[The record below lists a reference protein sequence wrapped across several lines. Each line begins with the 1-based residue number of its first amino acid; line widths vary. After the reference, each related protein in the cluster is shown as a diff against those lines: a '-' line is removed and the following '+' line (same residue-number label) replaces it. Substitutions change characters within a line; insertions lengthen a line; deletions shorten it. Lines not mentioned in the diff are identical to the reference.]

1 MAQSAQLETVELT
14 LGALPPVYDEFR
26 PVAKRNGMGHRW
38 RWPLGL
44 YTTPVLL
51 IVLWQLLSMA
61 GVMSTQFLPAPLEVL
76 SAGWD
81 LYRSGELMSS
91 LGISLQRAGLGLALG
106 LTVGISAGLLGGF
119 LRSGEYIFNGVFQ
132 IFNTLPMLALL
143 PLMLV
148 WFGIGE
154 LTKVLLIAFAAM
166 VPMYVNLFAAI
177 RGIDQRL
184 VEMARTN
191 DVSTFRML
199 RQVILPGSL
208 SGLLIGLR
216 FAMAYSV
223 LGLVAAEL
231 VNADAGIGYLVTRA
245 QTFLQIDQLFFCL
258 VIYAMLGL
266 LADQFVRLL
275 EHILLS
281 WRPSYEAR

>member
-1 MAQSAQLETVELT
+1 M
-14 LGALPPVYDEFR
+14 
-26 PVAKRNGMGHRW
+26 AKRDGAGHRW

-61 GVMSTQFLPAPLEVL
+61 GAMPTQFAPAPHEVL
-76 SAGWD
+76 NAGWD
-81 LYRSGELMSS
+81 LYRSGELLPS

-106 LTVGISAGLLGGF
+106 LAVGISAGLLGGF

-191 DVSTFRML
+191 DVSMFRML

-208 SGLLIGLR
+208 PGLLVGLR

-245 QTFLQIDQLFFCL
+245 QTFLQIDQLFFGMM
-258 VIYAMLGL
+258 IYAMLGL

-275 EHILLS
+275 ERILLM